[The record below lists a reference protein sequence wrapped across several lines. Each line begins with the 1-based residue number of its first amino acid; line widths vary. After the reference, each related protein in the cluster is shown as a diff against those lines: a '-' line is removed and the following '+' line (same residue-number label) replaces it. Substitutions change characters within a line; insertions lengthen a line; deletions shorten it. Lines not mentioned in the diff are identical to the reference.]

1 MNYNSIDYF
10 IALRQEESFT
20 KAAERLHITQQ
31 TLSAHIAMLEKEMNC
46 KLVVRR
52 IPLEF
57 TWPGEVFYRNAMSI
71 RRKTDDFLKEM
82 ADAAEA
88 KTGVLRLGVSYNRAR
103 VILPEIFLKYGKEY
117 PGIHLELIEG
127 VNDLLRKKLMEG
139 EIDLTIAQFAEAL
152 PGIEIVPFYEEEIVL
167 LLPKAL
173 VEEEEKSAVEE
184 AIAQGDGSVLPL
196 LAKYPFLMTDNE
208 SVPGRMGRQCFAEAD
223 IEPPIHVASNNLELL
238 LDLARIGYG
247 AVFCP
252 EKQAQRILKEEG
264 MASLYIIHF
273 PHASQQISFGY
284 RKELGDWKPL
294 AKFVEIAKVLNGR

>member
-10 IALRQEESFT
+10 IALHQAESFT

-31 TLSAHIAMLEKEMNC
+31 TLSAHIAMLEKEMHC

-57 TWPGEVFYRNAMSI
+57 TWPGEVFYKNAMTI
-71 RRKTDDFLKEM
+71 RRKTDDFLREM

-103 VILPEIFLKYGKEY
+103 VILPDIFMKYGKLY

-139 EIDLTIAQFAEAL
+139 EIDLTIAQFTEAL

-173 VEEEEKSAVEE
+173 VGEEEREAVEE
-184 AIAQGDGSVLPL
+184 AIAKGDGSVLSL
-196 LAKYPFLMTDNE
+196 LVDFPFLMTDNE
-208 SVPGRMGRQCFAEAD
+208 SVPGRMGRERFAEAD
-223 IEPPIHVASNNLELL
+223 IEPPIRVASNNLELL
-238 LDLARIGYG
+238 LDLCRIGYG
-247 AVFCP
+247 AVFCS
-252 EKQAQRILKEEG
+252 EKQARKILKEVG
-264 MASLYIIHF
+264 MENLYIIHF

-294 AKFVEIAKVLNGR
+294 ARFIEIAKGI

>member
-10 IALRQEESFT
+10 IALRQEGSFT
-20 KAAERLHITQQ
+20 KAAARLHITQQ
-31 TLSAHIAMLEKEMNC
+31 TLSTHIAMLEKEMNC
-46 KLVVRR
+46 RLVIRR

-82 ADAAEA
+82 ADAAAA
-88 KTGVLRLGVSYNRAR
+88 KTGLLRLGVSYNRAR
-103 VILPEIFLKYGKEY
+103 VILPDIFLAYGKAY

-139 EIDLTIAQFAEAL
+139 DIDLTIAQFTEPL

-167 LLPKAL
+167 LLPRSLVKEQGAL
-173 VEEEEKSAVEE
+173 EE
-184 AIAQGDGSVLPL
+184 AMARNDGSALSL
-196 LAKYPFLMTDNE
+196 LSDCPFLMTDNE
-208 SVPGRMGRQCFAEAD
+208 SVPGRAGRLLFTEMG
-223 IEPPIHVASNNLELL
+223 IEPPIRVASNNLELL
-238 LDLARIGYG
+238 LDLSRMGYG
-247 AVFCP
+247 AVFCS
-252 EKQAQRILKEEG
+252 EMQARKILKEEG
-264 MASLYIIHF
+264 LANLYIIHF

-294 AKFVEIAKVLNGR
+294 VRFMEIAGQGIRDKG